1 MISATKRRDRAVL
14 MFIYSSLLVSYLSDK
29 RRKRTTATL
38 RNQRILATLT
48 VSCLIGITCE

>member
-1 MISATKRRDRAVL
+1 MISTTKRRDRALL

-38 RNQRILATLT
+38 RKQRILATLT